1 MKYHSSHTWRKQGET
16 SEPTHIHLRMRITN
30 GIFFYCVAVVVVN
43 SFLSIETELNLVV
56 FCLSIEKLF
65 FCYFVDSFFAGEEKE
80 NASEMRIIIFR
91 FSSAR

>member
-1 MKYHSSHTWRKQGET
+1 MKFHPSHTWRKQGET

-30 GIFFYCVAVVVVN
+30 GIFFYCVVVVVN
-43 SFLSIETELNLVV
+43 SLSLIETELNLVV
-56 FCLSIEKLF
+56 FYLSIEKLIL
-65 FCYFVDSFFAGEEKE
+65 CYFVDSFFAGKEKE